1 MIIKK
6 IAVRNQINIV
16 IINVCPTKSDTQC
29 LISNLVKVESKAWT
43 WNIIA
48 EVSTSQGECWSGI
61 NTLSREGRGCY
72 DSQELFH
79 HGLTPYTIY
88 TWGGGRGRSQGQQFE
103 TVLPGGTL
111 MTQKHFLRKTQTDF
125 PCRGWL
131 SSFYQLIIKL
141 NKLISS
147 LFWSSFTFYSNPK
160 WMVAVPRKFNDK
172 IGLRPWLSHLTGEPM
187 SRISV
192 SHARVWGSCFMSGV
206 THILG
211 ACRRL
216 FGLDYFVTSYPGETW
231 RTIQQA
237 HRHHPWGAVFIV
249 KWIKWIK
256 KSFNIHV
263 L

>member
-1 MIIKK
+1 MRRRRREEPGSTIWNSFTWWYIHDTKTFLKK
-6 IAVRNQINIV
+6 NSKIF
-16 IINVCPTKSDTQC
+16 
-29 LISNLVKVESKAWT
+29 LVED
-43 WNIIA
+43 N
-48 EVSTSQGECWSGI
+48 
-61 NTLSREGRGCY
+61 
-72 DSQELFH
+72 
-79 HGLTPYTIY
+79 P
-88 TWGGGRGRSQGQQFE
+88 
-103 TVLPGGTL
+103 P
-111 MTQKHFLRKTQTDF
+111 
-125 PCRGWL
+125 
-131 SSFYQLIIKL
+131 FYQLIIKL

-172 IGLRPWLSHLTGEPM
+172 IGPRPWLSHLTGEPM

-256 KSFNIHV
+256 KSFIIHV
-263 L
+263 P